1 MERIHILQAP
11 QLSIMCEG
19 FKKVLFCF
27 LQSTHLIYVLYRL
40 FIYIVFAVVFV
51 FFFFFWFLFC
61 FVVFLE
67 LTKNDVGPQGKYLKT
82 VSTCK
87 HFDVHG
93 GPENIPT
100 NRLTFG
106 KRKILF
112 LYLFAFLSFFNFL
125 YFLFLFLLFNFITF
139 FFTILCHRCC
149 CINKRLGHYVSTGF
163 RSVC

>member
-1 MERIHILQAP
+1 MYLAWRDPIPIHINP
-11 QLSIMCEG
+11 C
-19 FKKVLFCF
+19 
-27 LQSTHLIYVLYRL
+27 
-40 FIYIVFAVVFV
+40 FV
-51 FFFFFWFLFC
+51 FEDDPTPLRNKMVQFFFSEPLFLFLFWFLFC